1 MPAMVTD
8 SIVTEGRV
16 TRLAPADRQPGK
28 RGVRGTVAAAL
39 PLLSL
44 VALSTNW
51 WHGHGGGSGGN
62 YQFTDD
68 GWRGWAA
75 PLFLGVAGALAL
87 AGAVLWKTRTRRGV
101 AAGIVIAATA
111 LVVGAWAADIGQSFA
126 AVSAESYGAAALGTP
141 RTVLEQRLGAAFTTD
156 ASETLRSGATIGCD
170 LYRAQASTGQG
181 GYFFCF
187 RSGVLVSKFTWPGP
201 L

>member
-8 SIVTEGRV
+8 SMVPEGRL
-16 TRLAPADRQPGK
+16 TRLAPADRPPGK
-28 RGVRGTVAAAL
+28 RGVRGRVAAVMA
-39 PLLSL
+39 LLSL
-44 VALSTNW
+44 VAISTND
-51 WHGHGGGSGGN
+51 WHGHGGGGGGN
-62 YQFTDD
+62 YRFTDD

-75 PLFLGVAGALAL
+75 PVFLSVACALAL
-87 AGAVLWKTRTRRGV
+87 AGAVLWKARTRRGV

-111 LVVGAWAADIGQSFA
+111 VASGAWAADIGQSFA
-126 AVSAESYGAAALGTP
+126 AVSAESYDAAALGTP
-141 RTVLEQRLGAAFTTD
+141 QTVLEQRLGAAFTTD

-170 LYRAQASTGQG
+170 VYRAQASTGQG

-187 RSGVLVSKFTWPGP
+187 HSGVLASKFTWPGT